1 MAKFFGNSTEILT
14 HWQSS
19 PCMIPV
25 ALGLL
30 REQLDHLDEH
40 PKPQVDLS
48 QKRIQIY
55 QNLYHHWR
63 TEKNLNPK
71 QQEWIREMG
80 GYLNAL
86 QQTLFHTHIKNS
98 SDQTE
103 ENRQTPFEFNGT
115 ASL

>member
-1 MAKFFGNSTEILT
+1 MAKFFVNPTETLT

-19 PCMIPV
+19 SCMIPV

-30 REQLDHLDEH
+30 REQLDHLGEH
-40 PKPQVDLS
+40 HKPQFELS
-48 QKRIQIY
+48 QKKIQIY
-55 QNLYHHWR
+55 QNLYQHWR

-80 GYLNAL
+80 GYLNVL

-98 SDQTE
+98 LDQAE
-103 ENRQTPFEFNGT
+103 ENRQTPFEFNGI
-115 ASL
+115 SSP

>member
-1 MAKFFGNSTEILT
+1 MTNFFDNSTEILRN
-14 HWQSS
+14 WQSS
-19 PCMIPV
+19 ASMIPV

-30 REQLDHLDEH
+30 KEQLDHLGEH
-40 PKPQVDLS
+40 HKPQTELF

-55 QNLYHHWR
+55 QKLYQHWR

-80 GYLNAL
+80 GYLNVL
-86 QQTLFHTHIKNS
+86 QQTLFHSRIKNS

-103 ENRQTPFEFNGT
+103 LNNQTSFEFNGV
-115 ASL
+115 A